1 MPTFRSAAIQAP
13 LCFHV
18 PKMLC
23 GRTANA
29 VAAAIGQLDATA
41 SLGIDLPMRLIEVEP
56 MKAEPAATYCEAQG
70 EERFGTLR
78 QWPSE
83 LAHMLAE
90 QFDAFFGPGAR
101 NEPDASMTV
110 PVLAPLPVL

>member
-1 MPTFRSAAIQAP
+1 MPKFSSAAIQAP

-23 GRTANA
+23 GSTASA
-29 VAAAIGQLDATA
+29 VAAAIWQLDATA
-41 SLGIDLPMRLIEVEP
+41 RLGIDFPMRLIEVEP
-56 MKAEPAATYCEAQG
+56 MKAEPAATYREAQG
-70 EERFGTLR
+70 EARFGTLR

-83 LAHMLAE
+83 LAYMLAE
-90 QFDAFFGPGAR
+90 PFDAFFGHDAR

-110 PVLAPLPVL
+110 PVLVPLPVL

>member
-1 MPTFRSAAIQAP
+1 MPKFSSAAIQAP

-18 PKMLC
+18 PKMRC
-23 GRTANA
+23 GSTASA
-29 VAAAIGQLDATA
+29 VAAAIWQFDATR
-41 SLGIDLPMRLIEVEP
+41 LGIDLSMRLIEVEP